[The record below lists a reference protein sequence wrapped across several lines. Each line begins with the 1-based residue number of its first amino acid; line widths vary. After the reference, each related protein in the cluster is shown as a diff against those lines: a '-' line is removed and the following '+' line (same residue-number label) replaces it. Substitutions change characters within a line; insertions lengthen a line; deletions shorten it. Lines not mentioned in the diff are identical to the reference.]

1 MKTVSKFEY
10 AFIEGPLVTVRF
22 DGAPLQ
28 LPDGE
33 NLAASLLAAGLGHI
47 RRSPVSGAHR
57 APFCMMGACFE
68 CLVEI
73 DGITRQACM
82 VDVEDGLVIET
93 VKTPGGV

>member
-1 MKTVSKFEY
+1 
-10 AFIEGPLVTVRF
+10 
-22 DGAPLQ
+22 
-28 LPDGE
+28 
-33 NLAASLLAAGLGHI
+33 
-47 RRSPVSGAHR
+47 
-57 APFCMMGACFE
+57 MMGACFE